1 MTRGEYKMPECG
13 TNLELSSMKKVVERY
28 PNEKR
33 YSLAILQDIQK
44 EYNYIPE
51 DALKFISEYLD
62 MPLSKLYGMATFYK
76 ALSLKAKG
84 KNIVTVCDGTACH
97 VRGSSSI
104 INELENVLNINIG
117 ETTEDGMFTLETV
130 GCLGACALAPVMMI
144 NEKYYGKMT
153 PKKIKEVIQE
163 YRGDKGEE

>member
-1 MTRGEYKMPECG
+1 MPECE
-13 TNLELSSMKKVVERY
+13 TNLELSNMKKIVERY

-51 DALKFISEYLD
+51 VALKFISEYLD
-62 MPLSKLYGMATFYK
+62 MPLSKLYSMATFYK

-104 INELENVLNINIG
+104 ISELENALNINIG

-153 PKKIKEVIQE
+153 PKKIKEVIE
-163 YRGDKGEE
+163 GYRGDKGEE

>member
-1 MTRGEYKMPECG
+1 MSECDKNMTLA
-13 TNLELSSMKKVVERY
+13 NMKKIVERY

-33 YSLAILQDIQK
+33 HSLAILQDFQK

-51 DALKFISEYLD
+51 EALNLISEYLD

-76 ALSLKAKG
+76 ALSLNPKG
-84 KNIVTVCDGTACH
+84 KNIITVCDGTACH
-97 VRGSSSI
+97 VRGSFSI
-104 INELENVLNINIG
+104 ICELEKVLKIKVE

-144 NEKYYGKMT
+144 NGKYYGKMT
-153 PKKIKEVIQE
+153 PKKIKEIIEE
-163 YRGDKGEE
+163 YRGDKGGK